1 MGRSQS
7 KVDGKEAVPDS
18 DNHEK
23 RINLP
28 GKTHQCKKSIN
39 VVFRCELCAA
49 KSRNYSYKKNLKAHL
64 FRGHHLTSAE
74 AVDILSRVSTSKLSL
89 TIIFENKHCN

>member
-7 KVDGKEAVPDS
+7 KVDGKEAVPELDS
-18 DNHEK
+18 HEK

-28 GKTHQCKKSIN
+28 GKTQQCQKSIN
-39 VVFRCELCAA
+39 VVFKCELCAA
-49 KSRNYSYKKNLKAHL
+49 KSRIYSYKKNLKTHL
-64 FRGHHLTSAE
+64 FRGHHLTSDE

-89 TIIFENKHCN
+89 TIIFGNEH